1 MGKRR
6 GVVQIRLGQ
15 DSRKG
20 KRRVERG
27 WTGVGRERNGEGTG
41 KENSKKAKEVRT
53 GQ

>member
-15 DSRKG
+15 DSR
-20 KRRVERG
+20 
-27 WTGVGRERNGEGTG
+27 TGVGRERKGEGTG
-41 KENSKKAKEVRT
+41 KEKSKKAKEVRT